1 MDIHFDQLYR
11 LTELIVAEVQELA
24 KDTGEFSRVYFNG
37 TLLKLDTTT
46 KAFQGF
52 GQFFMRSMYFC
63 SIIVNFEQISH
74 SVLVFSLLTLNKKMS
89 AGIIFLRC

>member
-24 KDTGEFSRVYFNG
+24 KDAGEFPRIYFNG

-46 KAFQGF
+46 NIFEGF
-52 GQFFMRSMYFC
+52 GHFFIRGISFC
-63 SIIVNFEQISH
+63 SFIVNFEQISH
-74 SVLVFSLLTLNKKMS
+74 SVLVFSLWTLNK
-89 AGIIFLRC
+89 